1 VFAHLL
7 RYSPTDP
14 HSRKENGTTSTTPMR
29 GPPALCSLTQW
40 RSSPGP
46 QRLEVARVRPHSIHY
61 EGGSA
66 HLPTTECIVVSACG
80 RISLE
85 LVGHLHAISNALAAS
100 QAIAEAHCHT
110 RVTLLRG
117 GLGSD
122 LVGGS
127 QERNTQKK
135 GDKQSEAEGS
145 HLEVVVRKD
154 AQTMHTPGG
163 TPTRPTAR

>member
-1 VFAHLL
+1 
-7 RYSPTDP
+7 
-14 HSRKENGTTSTTPMR
+14 M
-29 GPPALCSLTQW
+29 
-40 RSSPGP
+40 
-46 QRLEVARVRPHSIHY
+46 
-61 EGGSA
+61 
-66 HLPTTECIVVSACG
+66 PTTECIVVSACG
-80 RISLE
+80 HKSLE
-85 LVGHLHAISNALAAS
+85 LVDHLHAITNALIAS
-100 QAIAEAHCHT
+100 LATVEAHFHT

-127 QERNTQKK
+127 QQRNTQEK